1 MIEHSLADK
10 LPVQADGEVH
20 RLPAAEILARNGKEV
35 VLCQLTH
42 QILAIVV
49 PPPAVALVV
58 KAEGVVSV
66 PVLVAQLR
74 ERQAFRLD
82 RRNLTQ
88 GLEFVGDLEA
98 HLAREKRGEILELR
112 GAQAAVRC
120 VVLAVDPRAAI
131 RVVPGEGLCDRRIGA
146 GAGIECLLDVDAQ
159 RVAATLAETE
169 RHQPLPVEQTARAEP
184 AGAQQTEQL
193 LRVAQLAPG
202 AGAVLVK
209 LRLIVAPETLNE
221 GAIRHCER
229 HEARVRKLL
238 AELVDVVALAA
249 VAPAGKRREVLGA
262 VEIVLPCA
270 LVDDV
275 YARIAQRQPPRLL
288 LRHDRDDRR
297 DTLLRAV
304 VLDGGKRGV
313 HVAVLTGDREV
324 KQRLA
329 MQLVADNQAAR
340 GFGK

>member
-1 MIEHSLADK
+1 MQKLPQLPFSDSCGSDSSHMFLKIEVRLVLTGGVHTGGQHMPGGMILPEAFGRHPPQIPALQAPRQSGGKGLGAVAVTGIGGSDAAAQLRAAPPVKVIEHSLADQ

-20 RLPAAEILARNGKEV
+20 RLPAAEILARDGKEV

-74 ERQAFRLD
+74 ERQTLRLD

-131 RVVPGEGLCDRRIGA
+131 RVVPC
-146 GAGIECLLDVDAQ
+146 
-159 RVAATLAETE
+159 T
-169 RHQPLPVEQTARAEP
+169 
-184 AGAQQTEQL
+184 
-193 LRVAQLAPG
+193 
-202 AGAVLVK
+202 
-209 LRLIVAPETLNE
+209 IV
-221 GAIRHCER
+221 G
-229 HEARVRKLL
+229 
-238 AELVDVVALAA
+238 
-249 VAPAGKRREVLGA
+249 
-262 VEIVLPCA
+262 
-270 LVDDV
+270 
-275 YARIAQRQPPRLL
+275 
-288 LRHDRDDRR
+288 
-297 DTLLRAV
+297 
-304 VLDGGKRGV
+304 
-313 HVAVLTGDREV
+313 
-324 KQRLA
+324 
-329 MQLVADNQAAR
+329 
-340 GFGK
+340 